1 MKTLTN
7 FLMLEMKADTY
18 KSAFQKAKAKG
29 DTRADKF
36 LAAYIKALQ
45 KETPDADE
53 VAKKI
58 TTWTKED
65 KQQILKMKKSSDD
78 GNNGGF
84 YFYKQYDTKNP
95 NYRYG
100 VYEKFAHFYIGSRD
114 NDQFFYRFYK
124 DLNPYIL
131 NYLPNGIFDKVFS
144 DKYSKDNEGNKFT
157 VIDAGEEYHNWYIY
171 FLDDKKLI
179 YVDSKNRAEEKDI
192 RDFVKKT
199 INKIDL

>member
-78 GNNGGF
+78 
-84 YFYKQYDTKNP
+84 
-95 NYRYG
+95 
-100 VYEKFAHFYIGSRD
+100 
-114 NDQFFYRFYK
+114 
-124 DLNPYIL
+124 
-131 NYLPNGIFDKVFS
+131 
-144 DKYSKDNEGNKFT
+144 
-157 VIDAGEEYHNWYIY
+157 
-171 FLDDKKLI
+171 
-179 YVDSKNRAEEKDI
+179 
-192 RDFVKKT
+192 
-199 INKIDL
+199 